1 MLAFAS
7 LLPATAK
14 SGPGRPASG
23 ATHVVSGAQLG
34 ALLPVKPAAKRLK
47 RQQQT
52 QEYAS
57 HVNFQSQ
64 KDGHDRAWT
73 RILFVWQCLRNQLL
87 PISRV
92 LQDAQQ
98 SQNSAMLEENMLR
111 RNADTTIERYL
122 HVLEAFLE
130 CAADLDLSLVEMG
143 AGPFVDV
150 LLNMGSDPRTR
161 IHKTNALK
169 ALRWACNVW
178 VLPWPAHHSLTKA
191 LEASADAHF

>member
-1 MLAFAS
+1 MRAFAS

-14 SGPGRPASG
+14 SGPSCPASG
-23 ATHVVSGAQLG
+23 AAHVVSRAQLR
-34 ALLPVKPAAKRLK
+34 APLPFKPAASRLK
-47 RQQQT
+47 QQQQT

-73 RILFVWQCLRNQLL
+73 RVLFVWQCLRDKLL

-98 SQNSAMLEENMLR
+98 YQNSAMLEENMLR

-122 HVLEAFLE
+122 RVLEAFLE
-130 CAADLDLSLVEMG
+130 CAADLDLSLVVMG

-150 LLNMGSDPRTR
+150 LLNMGSDPRAR

-169 ALRWACNVW
+169 ALR
-178 VLPWPAHHSLTKA
+178 
-191 LEASADAHF
+191 